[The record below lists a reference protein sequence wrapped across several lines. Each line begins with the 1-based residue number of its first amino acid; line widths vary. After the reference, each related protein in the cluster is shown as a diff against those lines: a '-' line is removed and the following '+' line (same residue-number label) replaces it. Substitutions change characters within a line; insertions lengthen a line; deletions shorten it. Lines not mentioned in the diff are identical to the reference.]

1 MLWSTLFNRIG
12 KQPLKITQHNHI
24 YAVLENPKTHAT
36 ERVYLEL
43 KYDAGGK
50 PYFARSQKDYGTS
63 NNGYHHKSKR
73 RNKNY
78 AQNSYPKRGL

>member
-43 KYDAGGK
+43 KHDTTGK
-50 PYFARSQKDYGTS
+50 PYFVRSQKDYGNS
-63 NNGYHHKSKR
+63 NNGHYHKSKR
-73 RNKNY
+73 RNSNY
-78 AQNSYPKRGL
+78 AHNSYSKREL